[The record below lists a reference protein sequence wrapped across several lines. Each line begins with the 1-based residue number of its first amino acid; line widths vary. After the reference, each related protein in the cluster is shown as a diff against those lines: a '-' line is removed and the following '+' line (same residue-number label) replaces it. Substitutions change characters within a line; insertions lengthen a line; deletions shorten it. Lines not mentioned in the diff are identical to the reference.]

1 MFNIQLRRQNM
12 PTALEAGLETVTP
25 GSVTETSRM
34 GTLDFSLRFSGDRR
48 YRHGDRF
55 TGQVTAT
62 AREPWTVVFAEAIL
76 FLRSEG
82 MGNRNEARAATIALA
97 QPGRDIMRTLD
108 APFEFTA
115 PLAPSTYYG
124 TLIKLHWMVGIYIQG
139 KGSKVRGLIEIP
151 IIIHPQ
157 PESIELPELIPGNE
171 GKLVRVSPF

>member
-1 MFNIQLRRQNM
+1 MFNMQRWRQITQAGM
-12 PTALEAGLETVTP
+12 GAGLETVTP
-25 GSVTETSRM
+25 ESVTDSSRM
-34 GTLDFSLRFSGDRR
+34 GNLDFSLRFSGDRR
-48 YRHGDRF
+48 YRHGERF

-76 FLRSEG
+76 FLRTEG
-82 MGNRNEARAATIALA
+82 MGNRNEARAGTIELA
-97 QPGRDIMRTLD
+97 RPGRDIMRTLD

-124 TLIKLHWMVGIYIQG
+124 TLIKLHWMVGIYVLG
-139 KGSKVRGLIEIP
+139 KGSKVQGLIEIP
-151 IIIHPQ
+151 IIIHSQ